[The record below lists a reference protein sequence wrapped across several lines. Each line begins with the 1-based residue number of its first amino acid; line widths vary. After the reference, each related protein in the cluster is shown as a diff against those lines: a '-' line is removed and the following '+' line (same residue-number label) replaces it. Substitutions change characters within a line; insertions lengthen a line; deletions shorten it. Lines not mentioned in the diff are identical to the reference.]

1 MTRILL
7 IEDEPRVRANLAAM
21 LRFEN
26 HEVVEAGDGSTGLR
40 LARER
45 APSLILCDVMMPE
58 MDGHQVLQ
66 ALRAEP
72 ATRAIPFVFLTA
84 RGAVHELREGM
95 TLGADDYL
103 IKPVGREDLLAAIAT
118 RLARHRELQTGAEL
132 SFDSPTPLLSLG
144 LTLREAEVLL
154 WVAQGKTNSAIGV
167 ILGMTEGTV
176 KKHLQH
182 VFEKG
187 GFESR
192 GAAAIWA
199 TERLLAAAKTG
210 GR

>member
-1 MTRILL
+1 MSRILL
-7 IEDEPRVRANLAAM
+7 IEDEAPLRANLAAL

-26 HEVVEAGDGSTGLR
+26 HEVIEAGDGAAGLR

-45 APSLILCDVMMPE
+45 APALILCDVMMPE

-66 ALRAEP
+66 ALRSDS

-95 TLGADDYL
+95 TMGADDYL
-103 IKPVGREDLLAAIAT
+103 IKPVGRDELVAAVAT
-118 RLARHRELQTGAEL
+118 RLARHRELQTGGEL
-132 SFDSPTPLLSLG
+132 SFNSPTPLLSLG

-182 VFEKG
+182 IFEKG

-192 GAAAIWA
+192 GAAAMWA
-199 TERLLAAAKTG
+199 TERLLASSKPNP
-210 GR
+210 